1 MHANNNIVRSGRN
14 SFSLLLLFLCALLA
28 GSCTNRQAMQERLG
42 YVSSCNRADTVF
54 TVRWLPAVD
63 SLVCYFD
70 HHGTPNERL
79 MAYYLQGRVHHD
91 MGEAPQAIDC
101 YQKAVEQA
109 DTTADDCDYHTLTAV
124 YGQMAQLYRNQFLPD
139 DEIAALRLAARMA
152 NLEHNTLSGIIAIQR
167 LAGPY
172 FMKSDTDSVLIVEK
186 QARELYLKHGYPE
199 YAAQA
204 VLSSI
209 WIALNRQ
216 DLTEAE
222 RLLTLYRNESG
233 LFDNNG
239 ESARGGAY
247 YLDKGIY
254 MTHLEMLDSALYYF
268 HKAIKHGLYEGGY
281 KGLLSVYEKMNRPDS
296 ISKYARLFAAAND
309 SSFLHVNQETVHRIS
324 ALYNYSRQQRIA
336 EEQAEQ
342 ARRANL
348 HSIIILS
355 FTLILLIAFLFSL
368 KVYRD
373 KQRQKQLELDLLKN
387 TFAETV
393 ERYEQKKLELEKFE
407 TKSKELNASYEE
419 EKAELAEQVAALQG
433 KIDEMKMQKDMSKY
447 LERSATF
454 CNTAVVRQ
462 IKELASNPFN
472 LLEAQQQKELIN
484 TTGEFF
490 ADFVH
495 DLFLIKDIS
504 QQSVAVCILAAMN
517 FRTDDIAHLLNVSGQ
532 RITNVKRELNKALFD
547 DGNARSL
554 TENIKR
560 KYNIFILQ

>member
-1 MHANNNIVRSGRN
+1 M
-14 SFSLLLLFLCALLA
+14 
-28 GSCTNRQAMQERLG
+28 
-42 YVSSCNRADTVF
+42 
-54 TVRWLPAVD
+54 
-63 SLVCYFD
+63 
-70 HHGTPNERL
+70 
-79 MAYYLQGRVHHD
+79 
-91 MGEAPQAIDC
+91 
-101 YQKAVEQA
+101 
-109 DTTADDCDYHTLTAV
+109 
-124 YGQMAQLYRNQFLPD
+124 
-139 DEIAALRLAARMA
+139 
-152 NLEHNTLSGIIAIQR
+152 
-167 LAGPY
+167 
-172 FMKSDTDSVLIVEK
+172 
-186 QARELYLKHGYPE
+186 
-199 YAAQA
+199 
-204 VLSSI
+204 
-209 WIALNRQ
+209 
-216 DLTEAE
+216 
-222 RLLTLYRNESG
+222 
-233 LFDNNG
+233 
-239 ESARGGAY
+239 
-247 YLDKGIY
+247 
-254 MTHLEMLDSALYYF
+254 
-268 HKAIKHGLYEGGY
+268 Y
-281 KGLLSVYEKMNRPDS
+281 KGLLNVYKERNISDS
-296 ISKYARLFAAAND
+296 IAKYAKLYCEIND
-309 SSFLHVNQETVHRIS
+309 SSIAKKDQDLTARLAAS
-324 ALYNYSRQQRIA
+324 YNYAHYQKQSLDSEKKA
-336 EEQAEQ
+336 Y
-342 ARRANL
+342 RANL
-348 HSIIILS
+348 RSIIILS

-393 ERYEQKKLELEKFE
+393 ERYEQKKVELEKFE

>member
-1 MHANNNIVRSGRN
+1 MKQSLPISLLIIAAFCSLFCSCTSEGERQHMAQIIAEADSLNRN
-14 SFSLLLLFLCALLA
+14 YITLTSDSLLLEASQYYDRF
-28 GSCTNRQAMQERLG
+28 GS
-42 YVSSCNRADTVF
+42 
-54 TVRWLPAVD
+54 
-63 SLVCYFD
+63 
-70 HHGTPNERL
+70 PNER
-79 MAYYLQGRVHHD
+79 MKAHYLLGCVYRD
-91 MGEAPQAIDC
+91 LGEAPRAIEC
-101 YQKAVEQA
+101 YQDAIACA
-109 DTTADDCDYHTLTAV
+109 DTTSTACDHYTLCRVHGQASWILYGQQLPNEMLEELTLYEKHAILAKDTLTAIDAFSRRADA
-124 YGQMAQLYRNQFLPD
+124 YDLLAMD
-139 DEIAALRLAARMA
+139 D
-152 NLEHNTLSGIIAIQR
+152 SVIAIHER
-167 LAGPY
+167 TYDRYMAVGNPSLAV
-172 FMKSDTDSVLIVEK
+172 MDVCAMVSALIDKGQLEK
-186 QARELYLKHGYPE
+186 AAKYLSE
-199 YAAQA
+199 Y
-204 VLSSI
+204 
-209 WIALNRQ
+209 
-216 DLTEAE
+216 E
-222 RLLTLYRNESG
+222 TLSG
-233 LFDNNG
+233 LFDENG
-239 ESARGGAY
+239 NIDEQYNIY
-247 YLDKGIY
+247 YYIKGKY
-254 MTHLEMLDSALYYF
+254 HLAVSQLDSAEHMF
-268 HKAIKHGLYEGGY
+268 RKALALSQNPNETEGGY
-281 KGLLSVYEKMNRPDS
+281 QGLFQLYKRKHNPDS
-296 ISKYARLFAAAND
+296 VSKYAELYCAVND
-309 SSFLHVNQETVHRIS
+309 SSFVLKDQNLTARLAAS
-324 ALYNYSRQQRIA
+324 YNYAHYQKLSLDNEKKA
-336 EEQAEQ
+336 Y
-342 ARRANL
+342 RANL
-348 HSIIILS
+348 RSIIILS
-355 FTLILLIAFLFSL
+355 FTLILLIALLFSL

-393 ERYEQKKLELEKFE
+393 ERYEQKKVELEKFE

-454 CNTAVVRQ
+454 CNRAVVRQ